1 MLTSLW
7 VRGWMGIWLPWIQV
21 GNYPVILGTVR
32 YIAKT
37 HAQNFA
43 KMIRIFQKK
52 LYVHINNQLAFISH
66 CVAVNL

>member
-7 VRGWMGIWLPWIQV
+7 VRGWMRIWLPWVQV
-21 GNYPVILGTVR
+21 GNYPVILGTAR

-43 KMIRIFQKK
+43 KMIRIFSETIICAYKQP
-52 LYVHINNQLAFISH
+52 ISFYITL
-66 CVAVNL
+66 CSS